1 MALDGTLKE
10 VNLRRSVRKFWI
22 DGLTEEEGMEFPV
35 YFGSIT
41 VEPEFPDEE
50 KWIAIQLEDIDPR
63 QVSTAFMTVFMFTRK
78 DEYGDKLAEVRDRVI
93 EVLYPGYIDLYETES
108 DPWQKIG
115 GIKTF
120 VVSQSSPMPVGA
132 SETRIVYIEVILK
145 WGAVW

>member
-10 VNLRRSVRKFWI
+10 TNLRHSLRKFWI

-35 YFGSIT
+35 YFGKIT
-41 VEPEFPDEE
+41 VEPKFPDEE
-50 KWIAIQLEDIDPR
+50 KWLVMQLEDINIH
-63 QVSTAFMTVFMFTRK
+63 QVSTALMTVFMFARK
-78 DEYGDKLAEVRDRVI
+78 DEYGDKLAGVRDRVI
-93 EVLYPGYIDLYETES
+93 ELLYQGYIDLYETES